1 MTPGLPKRNA
11 TEIEC
16 RVDASEAGRQA
27 LCGSAAARPRRA
39 AVARGWYQYVHRTHA
54 LSESYFDGEEFKP
67 ENTIF

>member
-1 MTPGLPKRNA
+1 MD
-11 TEIEC
+11 
-16 RVDASEAGRQA
+16 VSDAGRQA